1 MPLDQF
7 IRVVRARWL
16 LVTSITAVVLLSTLI
31 VSLILPKRYTATA
44 TLMVDIKPD
53 PIAGFTAAAQPGQ
66 YIATQIDLIKSGM
79 VSLRVVRDTKIGE
92 APDMRTRWQ
101 QEASG
106 QGNYEAWLGDL
117 LGKGLEVRPAKDSSL
132 INISYEGNSPAF
144 ASAMANAY
152 AKAFMD
158 STVQLRVSPAKQY
171 ADFFEERARLARE
184 RLEAAQTRLSEAQQS
199 NGIVLTDERLDYE
212 TQRLNELSSQITQL
226 RAIRAESESRNAA
239 ATQNPERV
247 QDVVNSALLANLKA
261 QLVGLEAQYN
271 ESSMKYGDSHPMMQ
285 ENRARLDD
293 LRNKIR
299 IETGKIAASV
309 STSASINATREGRAH
324 ADFEAQRERVLKLK
338 SERAKL
344 QVLERDVESSQRILD
359 SLQTRLSQVSLE
371 SNSSQSNVYM
381 VNEATSPTK
390 HTSPKLML
398 NMALALLLGAF
409 VSILAAL
416 GLETMDRRVRGP
428 LDIAEYIEI
437 PVIGILPSPHQ
448 ARSGLRRLLTN
459 QAPAPALTT
468 AGSGSSSL

>member
-226 RAIRAESESRNAA
+226 RAIRAESDSRNAA

-448 ARSGLRRLLTN
+448 ARGGLRRLLTN